1 MALSTGAK
9 VAIAVVGGLLL
20 VGGGTC
26 AGVAL
31 WLNSNADDLQAK
43 GKVVMQEGAAFG
55 KGKPARACV
64 DEGLRRL
71 PNLDG
76 IVAEATNKVFVES
89 CLKTAT
95 LDAAF
100 CAGVPPRDEIM
111 QSATWAVSM
120 CESLGKP
127 GDQSCSRL
135 VGAIQQRCTKPR
147 DGDPV
152 APIAAP

>member
-1 MALSTGAK
+1 MAMSTGAK
-9 VAIAVVGGLLL
+9 VAIAVVGGLVLL
-20 VGGGTC
+20 AGGTC
-26 AGVAL
+26 GGIAL
-31 WLNSNADDLQAK
+31 WLNAHGDELQAK
-43 GKVVMQEGAAFG
+43 GKVVMQEGASFG

-76 IVAEATNKVFVES
+76 IMAEATNKVFVES

-95 LDAAF
+95 IDAAF

-111 QSATWAVSM
+111 QSATWAVST
-120 CESLGKP
+120 CASYGKP

-135 VGAIQQRCTKPR
+135 VGAIQERCLKPR
-147 DGDPV
+147 QQ
-152 APIAAP
+152 

>member
-9 VAIAVVGGLLL
+9 VAIAVVGVL
-20 VGGGTC
+20 VLVVGGTC

-31 WLNSNADDLQAK
+31 WLNANADDLQAK
-43 GKVVMQEGAAFG
+43 GKVIMQEGAAFG
-55 KGKPARACV
+55 RGKPARACV

-76 IVAEATNKVFVES
+76 IMAEATNKVFVES

-95 LDAAF
+95 VDAAF

-111 QSATWAVSM
+111 KSATWAVEL
-120 CESLGKP
+120 CAALGKA

-135 VGAIQQRCTKPR
+135 VGAIQERCLKPR
-147 DGDPV
+147 DGGRLR
-152 APIAAP
+152 

>member
-9 VAIAVVGGLLL
+9 VAITVVAVL
-20 VGGGTC
+20 VLVIAGTC
-26 AGVAL
+26 GGIAL
-31 WLNSNADDLQAK
+31 WINANADDLQAK
-43 GKVVMQEGAAFG
+43 GKAVMQEGAAFG
-55 KGKPARACV
+55 SGKPAGACV

-76 IVAEATNKVFVES
+76 IMAEATNKVFVES

-111 QSATWAVSM
+111 KSATWAVDL
-120 CESLGKP
+120 CASLGKP

-135 VGAIQQRCTKPR
+135 VGAIQERCLKPR
-147 DGDPV
+147 DGDPAV
-152 APIAAP
+152 APGK